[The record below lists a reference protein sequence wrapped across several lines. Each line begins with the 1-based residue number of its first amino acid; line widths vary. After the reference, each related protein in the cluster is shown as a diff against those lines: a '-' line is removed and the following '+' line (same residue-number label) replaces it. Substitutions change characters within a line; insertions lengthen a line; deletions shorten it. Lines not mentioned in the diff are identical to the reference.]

1 MSNNPWNRALQQL
14 EKAVALAE
22 ISPDLKARLGKPD
35 AVIDVEVPYVAD
47 SGEVKTVRG
56 YRVQHNN
63 ILGPYKGGL
72 RYHPAVDLDEAKA
85 LAFWMTMKC
94 ALVGVPFGGGK
105 GGLGVDPK
113 KLSEGEN
120 ERLTRSFTQ
129 KLALHIGPQT
139 DIPAP
144 DVGTSAKV
152 MHWIVDEYSK
162 LTGRVTPAVV
172 TGKPISEGGSEGRTE
187 ATGFG
192 GLYALL
198 TILKKLNRDPKGMT
212 VAIQGFGNVGSYFA
226 RAAQDVGMKVV
237 AITDSKSGVYLPK
250 GIDIEKA
257 EAHKKEKGTFEDFGE
272 NILPESIVSL
282 AVDIF
287 VPAALENAITK
298 ENARD
303 VKAKFV
309 LELANGPTTLE
320 ADAVLN
326 NKGVTVIPDI
336 LANAG
341 GVAVSYFEWLQNT
354 SGQKWT
360 KEQVLSE
367 LKCKMEAASEKVF
380 ALSRNHLSLRDAAYV
395 VALKNIQDKMGG

>member
-1 MSNNPWNRALQQL
+1 
-14 EKAVALAE
+14 
-22 ISPDLKARLGKPD
+22 
-35 AVIDVEVPYVAD
+35 
-47 SGEVKTVRG
+47 
-56 YRVQHNN
+56 
-63 ILGPYKGGL
+63 
-72 RYHPAVDLDEAKA
+72 
-85 LAFWMTMKC
+85 MKC